1 MKTKGLILFIL
12 ILSIFFSCQK
22 AGKKDTENSIK
33 TFTISDFKSSDTLQ
47 LKFVDS
53 LDINLCNDMRFNDSL
68 LYFVDPYANYQLIIT
83 DTTGKIVR
91 RTIRKGQGPGE
102 MTYLFY
108 INFVTDSLLYA
119 YDGYQFNYF
128 LIFKKSDI
136 IKKSNPKPIK
146 SLTLGQG
153 FSAIKCMIDDS
164 KFISVN
170 LHTKDKFYIQ
180 DTSFRILRK
189 IGQFNFKNINENNIY
204 YINTAYD
211 NTIAV
216 SPDKRKFAAFYTY
229 LDLIEIYDTTG
240 NLIFRA
246 KGPDNIKLY
255 DFNPSKVTSSTAY
268 ATTEKKSKWA
278 YKTVKTY
285 KKYIFALYN
294 GNFVGDTAYFKCKKI
309 LVFDWNGN
317 LIKYFYLTEPIVNF
331 AIDAKN
337 NVLYAFNGLNA
348 SLYKAKFN
356 LD

>member
-1 MKTKGLILFIL
+1 MRTKGLILLTL

-22 AGKKDTENSIK
+22 EGKKGSEGSIK
-33 TFTISDFKSSDTLQ
+33 TFSISDFKSSDTLQ

-53 LDINLCNDMRFNDSL
+53 LDVNLCNDMKFNDSL
-68 LYFVDPYANYQLIIT
+68 LYFVDPYAKYQLIIT

-119 YDGYQFNYF
+119 YDGYALRYF
-128 LIFKKSDI
+128 LIFRKSDI

-153 FSAIKCMIDDS
+153 YSSIKCMIDDS

-170 LHTKDKFYIQ
+170 SRTKDKFYIQ

-204 YINTAYD
+204 YINTAY
-211 NTIAV
+211 NNKIAV
-216 SPDKRKFAAFYTY
+216 SPDKRKFAAFYTH

-240 NLIFRA
+240 SLIFRA
-246 KGPDNIKLY
+246 KGPDNIELY
-255 DFNPSKVTSSTAY
+255 NFNPSKITRSKAY

-278 YKTVKTY
+278 YKSVKTY
-285 KKYIFALYN
+285 KNYIFALYN
-294 GNFVGDTAYFKCKKI
+294 GNFDDDKAYFKNQKL

-317 LIKYFYLTEPIVNF
+317 LIKYFYLTEPIVDF
-331 AIDAKN
+331 AIDAQN
-337 NVLYAFNGLNA
+337 NVLYAFNGLNT